1 MKVELVD
8 CLKYTTICRAARIPY
23 KGVSD
28 NGGVS
33 DTALVKKCIKKGH
46 ESVVEHSA
54 FCFEITGVSRA
65 LTHQQVRHR
74 IASYCL
80 SGDTTV
86 VAFKA
91 STRAGSKKWTMKQ
104 LYEMS
109 RDPKTRSRL
118 KMIRLRSV
126 NEDGILVP
134 NKIVSIVNSGQ
145 QPVYKVTA
153 RSGRVI
159 KATAAHRFLTTDGY
173 KPLSAIAVG
182 DSVVCNGLP
191 AHQNP
196 EWIREHY
203 LARNMERSAV
213 ARLAGVSDACMGVW
227 IRKFGLQKPKAQYPN
242 RQPGYGVK
250 GMFSGEALHT
260 LSTQKMGDRNPMYKG
275 ADASE
280 AAGRRRCQKAFH
292 HGQGVLS
299 VFSDPIISIEEVGV
313 EDTYD
318 IEMAAPYHNFVAE
331 GFVVHNSQES
341 QRYVKTKEP
350 SYIVPPSISEHEDGY
365 IRDLYEDTMEVIWD
379 TYNRLLD
386 AGVKKEDARFVFP
399 NATTTKIM
407 VTMNLRALINFLKL
421 RMAKDAQW
429 EIREMAQKMY
439 NSLPPEFQS
448 LVDVALEREG

>member
-1 MKVELVD
+1 LGKKGGVMKVELVD

-74 IASYCL
+74 IASY
-80 SGDTTV
+80 T
-86 VAFKA
+86 
-91 STRAGSKKWTMKQ
+91 
-104 LYEMS
+104 
-109 RDPKTRSRL
+109 
-118 KMIRLRSV
+118 
-126 NEDGILVP
+126 
-134 NKIVSIVNSGQ
+134 
-145 QPVYKVTA
+145 
-153 RSGRVI
+153 
-159 KATAAHRFLTTDGY
+159 
-173 KPLSAIAVG
+173 
-182 DSVVCNGLP
+182 
-191 AHQNP
+191 
-196 EWIREHY
+196 
-203 LARNMERSAV
+203 
-213 ARLAGVSDACMGVW
+213 
-227 IRKFGLQKPKAQYPN
+227 
-242 RQPGYGVK
+242 
-250 GMFSGEALHT
+250 
-260 LSTQKMGDRNPMYKG
+260 
-275 ADASE
+275 
-280 AAGRRRCQKAFH
+280 
-292 HGQGVLS
+292 
-299 VFSDPIISIEEVGV
+299 
-313 EDTYD
+313 
-318 IEMAAPYHNFVAE
+318 
-331 GFVVHNSQES
+331 QES

>member
-1 MKVELVD
+1 
-8 CLKYTTICRAARIPY
+8 
-23 KGVSD
+23 
-28 NGGVS
+28 
-33 DTALVKKCIKKGH
+33 
-46 ESVVEHSA
+46 
-54 FCFEITGVSRA
+54 
-65 LTHQQVRHR
+65 
-74 IASYCL
+74 
-80 SGDTTV
+80 
-86 VAFKA
+86 
-91 STRAGSKKWTMKQ
+91 
-104 LYEMS
+104 
-109 RDPKTRSRL
+109 
-118 KMIRLRSV
+118 
-126 NEDGILVP
+126 
-134 NKIVSIVNSGQ
+134 
-145 QPVYKVTA
+145 
-153 RSGRVI
+153 
-159 KATAAHRFLTTDGY
+159 
-173 KPLSAIAVG
+173 
-182 DSVVCNGLP
+182 
-191 AHQNP
+191 
-196 EWIREHY
+196 
-203 LARNMERSAV
+203 
-213 ARLAGVSDACMGVW
+213 MGVW

-250 GMFSGEALHT
+250 GMFSDEALHT

-280 AAGRRRCQKAFH
+280 AAGRRRCQKAYDATECEACGVIDNLERHHMDKNTHNNEADNVVVLCAKCHKAFH

-341 QRYVKTKEP
+341 QRYVKTEEP
-350 SYIVPPSISEHEDGY
+350 SYVTPPSISEHEDGY

-448 LVDVALEREG
+448 LIDVALEREG